1 MALEDFG
8 GEVQAQEISAL
19 HGTGV
24 DDLIEAILAQSE
36 VLQLS
41 ADPKGPIEGS
51 VIESFQEPGLG
62 KTATVLIKRGTLMK
76 GKFLVCGETQT
87 RVKQILD
94 TKAPISDRLGN
105 TYLQHCNA
113 SFLNNSYRDAGTV
126 FRQGS
131 PLVNSTAFKKVTR

>member
-1 MALEDFG
+1 VALEDFG

-76 GKFLVCGETQT
+76 GKVLVCGETQT
-87 RVKQILD
+87 RVRQILD

-105 TYLQHCNA
+105 TYNITMLQF
-113 SFLNNSYRDAGTV
+113 SIL
-126 FRQGS
+126 
-131 PLVNSTAFKKVTR
+131 LI

>member
-41 ADPKGPIEGS
+41 ADPTGPIEGS

-76 GKFLVCGETQT
+76 GKVLVCGETQT
-87 RVKQILD
+87 RVRQILD
-94 TKAPISDRLGN
+94 TKAPISDRLGIIL
-105 TYLQHCNA
+105 TTLIC
-113 SFLNNSYRDAGTV
+113 FIV
-126 FRQGS
+126 E
-131 PLVNSTAFKKVTR
+131 

>member
-24 DDLIEAILAQSE
+24 DDLIEAILVQSE

-76 GKFLVCGETQT
+76 GKVLVCGETQT
-87 RVKQILD
+87 RVRQILD

-105 TYLQHCNA
+105 TYA
-113 SFLNNSYRDAGTV
+113 SSLNNSYRDAGTV

-131 PLVNSTAFKKVTR
+131 PLLNSNAFKKSY